1 MMFIQLTGL
10 SGSGKSTLAGHV
22 QQQLQGLGYRV
33 KIIDGDAYRQHLCS
47 DLDFSR
53 AGRLENI
60 QRLGCIGITHARNGV
75 IALMA
80 AINPYEEMR
89 QWLQEQSD
97 LTRTV
102 WIDCDLETL
111 QQRDTKGL
119 YRRAMLPEGHPDK
132 INNLTGV
139 NDPFEKPDHPH
150 LLIHTNTETEA
161 GATRKLLDFILGEIA
176 AGKKFP
182 A

>member
-10 SGSGKSTLAGHV
+10 SGSGKSTLAGQV
-22 QQQLQGLGYRV
+22 QQQLQGLDYHV
-33 KIIDGDAYRQHLCS
+33 EIIDGDVYRQHLCS

-60 QRLGCIGITHARNGV
+60 RRLGCMGITLARNGV
-75 IALMA
+75 IAIMA
-80 AINPYEEMR
+80 AINPYAEMR
-89 QWLQEQSD
+89 QWLEEQSD

-132 INNLTGV
+132 INNLTGL
-139 NDPFEKPDHPH
+139 NDPFEKPEYPH

-161 GATRKLLDFILGEIA
+161 GSTRKLFDFILREIA
-176 AGKKFP
+176 ARKKLQ
-182 A
+182 